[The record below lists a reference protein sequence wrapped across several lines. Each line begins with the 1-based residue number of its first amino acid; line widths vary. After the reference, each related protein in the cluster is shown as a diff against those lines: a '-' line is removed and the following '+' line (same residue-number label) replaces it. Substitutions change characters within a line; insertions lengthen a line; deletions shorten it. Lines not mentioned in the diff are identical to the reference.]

1 MSGEGKKLQEIIK
14 QADSEA
20 QKKLDEVTE
29 KLKKLQEAFSG
40 RVEKILDDATTM
52 GVLSAFL
59 DSGKSG
65 SAALVGEVKTFQ
77 GTHIEDWTFY
87 SACKK
92 KLKQLGIE
100 GELADVQ
107 LQKFFWK

>member
-40 RVEKILDDATTM
+40 RVEKILDDATTI

-65 SAALVGEVKTFQ
+65 S
-77 GTHIEDWTFY
+77 
-87 SACKK
+87 C
-92 KLKQLGIE
+92 
-100 GELADVQ
+100 
-107 LQKFFWK
+107 